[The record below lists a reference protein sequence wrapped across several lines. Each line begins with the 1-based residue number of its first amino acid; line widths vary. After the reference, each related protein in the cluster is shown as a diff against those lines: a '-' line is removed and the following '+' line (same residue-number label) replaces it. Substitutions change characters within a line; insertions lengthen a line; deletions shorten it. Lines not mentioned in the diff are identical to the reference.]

1 MTSLLLRVL
10 QSNLIIEYIYI
21 NNYLISYLICPMIV
35 SIGYLEFHGYELYRG
50 RDNFS

>member
-1 MTSLLLRVL
+1 MISLLLRVL
-10 QSNLIIEYIYI
+10 QSNWIIEYIDI

-35 SIGYLEFHGYELYRG
+35 SIGYLEVHGYELNRG